1 MSIWR
6 IAWKSIRH
14 RGLGS
19 LLTVLSMALGV
30 MMVVAVLMVYGVVS
44 AAFQSNSSIGYNL
57 LLGARGGSLQLTLN
71 SVFYLS
77 RPIETIPYEY
87 LLAFQG
93 KERRAAELKNSIA
106 WRAMEQQQ
114 RTVDELLRRQ
124 SWAAGGGIAGLIG
137 KTAAGMLARHQ
148 QDFMQV
154 EARGVFANYTEYA
167 VPILMGDYYEVPR
180 EDNGLPAGG
189 PGDSFRVCATNTE
202 FFSRLLLDIDSEEK
216 FTCTAGRF
224 FEHNDPECGL
234 FGCVFGAVAARRSGI
249 EVGTKIKITHGVPGE
264 DTSHLHEQLFTVTGI
279 LAPTGTPND
288 RVVFVNMEGFY
299 LIADHIKPVHNDSV
313 LAAGNAPRPTASAAG
328 LREIQEDEKNRT
340 PLPIEQRELTSVLL
354 STTQADEFGALTGYL
369 QPLVE
374 GGDLERTLNWS
385 SFRPKTAQTSVQAVN
400 PISEIAGLFAYVD
413 WARWLLLGL
422 TVLICVVSGLSILV
436 GIYNSMSQRHHEI
449 AVMRA
454 LGASR
459 PRVMLIILG
468 EAVLLAVAGGLLGWI
483 AGHLLCWGMSPLLE
497 AQTGMQTSFWMLA
510 PGGSPLGSLLGPLSG
525 LFGNSQWAANLL
537 QFRVSPELLLIP
549 GLVLLAIVVGIYP
562 AVSAYRTDVARSL
575 GK

>member
-30 MMVVAVLMVYGVVS
+30 MMVVAVLMIYGVVS
-44 AAFQSNSSIGYNL
+44 AAFQSNSSLGYNL

-93 KERRAAELKNSIA
+93 KERRSTELKNSIA

-114 RTVDELLRRQ
+114 RTLHELVHRQ
-124 SWAAGGGIAGLIG
+124 NLPAGGGL
-137 KTAAGMLARHQ
+137 AALLGQAAADMHPRLQ
-148 QDFMQV
+148 QEFMDFDS
-154 EARGVFANYTEYA
+154 RGVFANRTDYA
-167 VPILMGDYYEVPR
+167 VPILMGDYYEIPR
-180 EDNGLPAGG
+180 PAGSDGLVG
-189 PGDSFRVCATNTE
+189 PADSFRVCATNTE
-202 FFSRLLLDIDSEEK
+202 FFSRLLLDIDTEEK
-216 FTCTAGRF
+216 FSCSAGRF
-224 FEHNDPECGL
+224 FEHSDPECGF
-234 FGCVFGAVAARRSGI
+234 FGCVFGAVAARRSGL
-249 EVGTKIKITHGVPGE
+249 EPGSKIKITHGVPGE
-264 DTSHLHEQLFTVTGI
+264 DAAHLHEQLFTVTGI
-279 LAPTGTPND
+279 LAPTGTPHD

-299 LIADHIKPVHNDSV
+299 LIADHIKPVHDDSV
-313 LAAGNAPRPTASAAG
+313 LSANRGARPVTSGG
-328 LREIQEDEKNRT
+328 LREIREDELNRT
-340 PLPIEQRELTSVLL
+340 PLPVEQRELTSILL
-354 STTQADEFGALTGYL
+354 STTRDDEFGALTGYL
-369 QPLVE
+369 KPLLE
-374 GGDLERTLNWS
+374 GGDLERTLGWS

-400 PISEIAGLFAYVD
+400 PIQEIAGLFAFYVD
-413 WARWLLLGL
+413 PARWLLLGL
-422 TVLICVVSGLSILV
+422 TILICVVSGLSILV

-468 EAVLLAVAGGLLGWI
+468 EAVLLAVAGGLMGWI

-497 AQTGMQTSFWMLA
+497 AQTGMQTGFWLLA
-510 PGGSPLGSLLGPLSG
+510 PGGLPLGSLLGPLG
-525 LFGNSQWAANLL
+525 GMFGNSQWAANLL

>member
-44 AAFQSNSSIGYNL
+44 AAFQSNSSLGYNL
-57 LLGARGGSLQLTLN
+57 LLGARGGSLQLTMN

-77 RPIETIPYEY
+77 KPIETIPYEY

-93 KERRAAELKNSIA
+93 KDRRSVELKNSIA

-114 RTVDELLRRQ
+114 RTARALLDRQ
-124 SWAAGGGIAGLIG
+124 SLPAGGGIAGLVG
-137 KTAAGMLARHQ
+137 EAAAAMLARHQ
-148 QDFMQV
+148 QAFMKV
-154 EARGVFANYTEYA
+154 EEKGVFANYTDYA
-167 VPILMGDYYEVPR
+167 VPILLGDYYEAPR
-180 EDNGLPAGG
+180 PEGAGAGEG
-189 PGDSFRVCATNTE
+189 PSDSFRVCATNTE
-202 FFSRLLLDIDSEEK
+202 FFSRLVLDVDTGEK
-216 FTCTAGRF
+216 FTCSDGRF
-224 FEHNDPECGL
+224 FEHNDPQCG
-234 FGCVFGAVAARRSGI
+234 FFSCVFGAVAARRSGI
-249 EVGTKIKITHGVPGE
+249 AVGSKIKITHGVPGE
-264 DTSHLHEQLFTVTGI
+264 QSTHLHEQLFTVTGI
-279 LAPTGTPND
+279 LAPTGTPHD

-299 LIADHIKPVHNDSV
+299 LIADHIKPVHDDSV
-313 LAAGNAPRPTASAAG
+313 LAGSRGARPVAAGG
-328 LREIQEDEKNRT
+328 LREIQEDELNRT
-340 PLPIEQRELTSVLL
+340 PLPVEQRELTSILL
-354 STTQADEFGALTGYL
+354 STTQEQDEFGALTDIL
-369 QPLVE
+369 KPLLE

-400 PISEIAGLFAYVD
+400 PISEVAGLFAYVD
-413 WARWLLLGL
+413 GARWLLLGL
-422 TVLICVVSGLSILV
+422 TILICIVSGLSILV

-468 EAVLLAVAGGLLGWI
+468 EAVLLAVAGGLLGWTG
-483 AGHLLCWGMSPLLE
+483 GHLLCWNMSPLLE
-497 AQTGMQTSFWMLA
+497 TQTGMQTSFWMLA
-510 PGGSPLGSLLGPLSG
+510 PGGPPLGSFLGPLGG
-525 LFGNSQWAANLL
+525 LFGNSQWATNLL